1 MDGQSNL
8 ITRLEGALASRD
20 LSKRAEMLG
29 QITDLFM
36 HGSGNFTADQ
46 IDLFDD
52 IMGKLV
58 EQIELTA
65 RAAFGSRLANCS
77 NAPGRVI
84 RLLAFD
90 DSIEVAAPVLKRST
104 RLDDA
109 ALAENART
117 KSQAHLLAISERAT
131 LAESVA
137 DVLVDRGDD
146 LVVASTARN
155 RGASFSVSGFSTLAA
170 RSKGNGDL
178 ALCVW
183 SRPDIPRHE
192 LIKLF
197 GQATEIVRRKLEAV
211 DPRRAALIRTAV
223 ANASDEIQATTRAG
237 SNEHATA
244 KVHVQSLHSRGQL
257 DESRLFDFAHRGD
270 FDRTAIA
277 LSIMGD
283 LPIGLVERA
292 LVQDDGEQ
300 ILVISKAIDLSWE
313 TTKSVLLLKPGQ
325 NGVSNESMNRSFAS
339 YFRLKTKT
347 ARAALQ
353 FYRLRQRASAGSDAS
368 H

>member
-1 MDGQSNL
+1 MQSSL
-8 ITRLEGALASRD
+8 INQLEDALASRD

-29 QITDLFM
+29 RVTDLFM
-36 HGSGNFTADQ
+36 LGSGKFTSAQ
-46 IDLFDD
+46 IDLFDEV
-52 IMGKLV
+52 MGKLV
-58 EQIELTA
+58 EQIEMTA
-65 RAAFGSRLANCS
+65 RAAFGSRLARCS
-77 NAPGRVI
+77 DAPGSVI

-90 DSIEVAAPVLKRST
+90 DAIEVAAPVLTHSA
-104 RLDDA
+104 RLNDA
-109 ALAENART
+109 ALAESART
-117 KSQAHLLAISERAT
+117 KSQAHLLAISARAS
-131 LAESVA
+131 LSESVT
-137 DVLVDRGDD
+137 DILVHRGDD
-146 LVVASTARN
+146 GVAASTARN
-155 RGASFSVSGFSTLAA
+155 PGARFSASGFSVLTK
-170 RSKGNGDL
+170 RSKDNGDL

-197 GQATEIVRRKLEAV
+197 GQATEIVRRKLEAS

-223 ANASDEIQATTRAG
+223 AHASDEIQNTARAG

-244 KVHVQSLHSRGQL
+244 VAHIQSLHSRGQL
-257 DESRLFDFAHRGD
+257 DETRLFEFARQRD
-270 FDRTAIA
+270 FDRTAVA
-277 LSIMGD
+277 LSIMSD

-300 ILVISKAIDLSWE
+300 ILVIGKALDLSWE
-313 TTKSVLLLKPGQ
+313 TTMSVLLLKPGQ
-325 NGVSNESMNRSFAS
+325 NGVTNQSMNRSFAS
-339 YFRLKTKT
+339 YFRLKTKA

>member
-1 MDGQSNL
+1 MQSSL
-8 ITRLEGALASRD
+8 INQLEDALASRD

-29 QITDLFM
+29 QVTDLFM
-36 HGSGNFTADQ
+36 HGSGKFTSAQ
-46 IDLFDD
+46 IDLFDEV
-52 IMGKLV
+52 MGKLV

-65 RAAFGSRLANCS
+65 RAAFGSRLARCS
-77 NAPGRVI
+77 DAPGKVI

-90 DSIEVAAPVLKRST
+90 DAIEVAAPVLTHSV
-104 RLDDA
+104 RLDEA

-117 KSQAHLLAISERAT
+117 KSQAHLLAISGRAS
-131 LAESVA
+131 LAERVT
-137 DVLVDRGDD
+137 DVLVDRGSD
-146 LVVASTARN
+146 LVAASTARN
-155 RGASFSVSGFSTLAA
+155 RGARFSVSGFSTLVK
-170 RSKGNGDL
+170 RSRENGDL

-197 GQATEIVRRKLEAV
+197 GHATEIVRLKLEAA
-211 DPRRAALIRTAV
+211 DPRRAALIRAAV

-244 KVHVQSLHSRGQL
+244 MTHVQSLHARGQL
-257 DESRLFDFAHRGD
+257 NEAKLSDFAHRGD
-270 FDRTAIA
+270 FDRTAVA

-300 ILVISKAIDLSWE
+300 ILVIGKAINLSWE

-325 NGVSNESMNRSFAS
+325 NEVTNESMNRSFAS
-339 YFRLKTKT
+339 YFRLKRKS
-347 ARAALQ
+347 AQAALQ
-353 FYRLRQRASAGSDAS
+353 FYRLKQRAGAGSVAS

>member
-1 MDGQSNL
+1 MDGQSSL
-8 ITRLEGALASRD
+8 ITQLEGALASRD

-36 HGSGNFTADQ
+36 RGSGNFTADQ
-46 IDLFDD
+46 IDLFDEV
-52 IMGKLV
+52 MGKLV

-65 RAAFGSRLANCS
+65 RAAFGSRLAKCS

-90 DSIEVAAPVLKRST
+90 DEIEVAAPVLKHST
-104 RLDDA
+104 RLGDA

-117 KSQAHLLAISERAT
+117 KSQAHLLAISERAS
-131 LAESVA
+131 LAESVT

-155 RGASFSVSGFSTLAA
+155 RGATFSVSGFSTLAA
-170 RSKGNGDL
+170 RSKDNGDL
-178 ALCVW
+178 ALCIW

-197 GQATEIVRRKLEAV
+197 GHATEIVRRKLEAA

-223 ANASDEIQATTRAG
+223 AHASDEIQATTRAG

-244 KVHVQSLHSRGQL
+244 MTHVRSLHARGQL
-257 DESRLFDFAHRGD
+257 NEAKLFDFAHRGD
-270 FDRTAIA
+270 FDRAAVA

-283 LPIGLVERA
+283 LPLGLVERA

-300 ILVISKAIDLSWE
+300 ILVIGKAIDLSWE

-353 FYRLRQRASAGSDAS
+353 FYRLRQKGDGAPAANN
-368 H
+368 